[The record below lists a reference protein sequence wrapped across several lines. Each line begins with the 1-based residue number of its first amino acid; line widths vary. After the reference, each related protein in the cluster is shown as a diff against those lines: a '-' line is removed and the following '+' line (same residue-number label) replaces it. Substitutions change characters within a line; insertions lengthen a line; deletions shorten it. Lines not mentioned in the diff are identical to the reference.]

1 MPISTLGYALLAL
14 LARQPRSGYDL
25 VQYMKQPIG
34 YFWHARP
41 SHIYAEL
48 LRLEREGFVTFQVI
62 EQHDRPDKKVYTL
75 TQEGL
80 AAVCQWVTEPVA
92 LKPERNELALK
103 AYSVWLAEPG
113 QTMRLFQW
121 QEAFHA
127 QQLARYEDI
136 LGRLEQQHGEP
147 WRVDE
152 PLFGDYATLQLGIGY
167 ERMYA
172 AWCRWMVEQLE
183 EQPGPMQ

>member
-48 LRLEREGFVTFQVI
+48 LRLERERFVTFQVV
-62 EQHDRPDKKVYTL
+62 EQRDRPDKKVYTI
-75 TQEGL
+75 TREGL
-80 AAVCQWVTEPVA
+80 AAVRQWVTEPVA
-92 LKPERNELALK
+92 LKPDRNELALK
-103 AYSVWLAEPG
+103 AYSVWLAEPE
-113 QTMRLFQW
+113 QAMRLFQR

-127 QQLARYEDI
+127 QQLGRYEDI
-136 LGRLEQQHGEP
+136 LGRLEQQHGLQ

-167 ERMYA
+167 ERMYV
-172 AWCRWMVEQLE
+172 AWCRWMIEQME
-183 EQPGPMQ
+183 KQSGPM